1 MFRLPYELESHT
13 PPYSVDYAELTM
25 GSFNRL
31 HMIRQIDAFSLRL
44 FVSAIEE
51 RQIGLAAEREYIAP
65 STATKRIQALE
76 DLVGVSLLERGRD
89 GVVATAAG
97 TVLERYARSILAE
110 LDALVAELSRVSE
123 EVEGRLVVA
132 AAHSVIIDLLAPV
145 VSAFVAERPLV
156 DLSLQEMD
164 NAEVI
169 RHISAGEC
177 DVGVFAR
184 VGTSGPLDG
193 DTRLLAS
200 EPLVA
205 VLPIGHPLADR
216 ESLTYRDLA
225 DHELIATATMASAFE
240 HVAQRLG
247 RPANLRHVVR
257 TGEVALGMVRAGLG
271 ITVVPQRMITAAADS
286 SMLVRTLDEPWAVRQ
301 INVVTRGPRATSQ
314 TAKAFVDTLIAQTSM
329 L

>member
-1 MFRLPYELESHT
+1 
-13 PPYSVDYAELTM
+13 M
-25 GSFNRL
+25 GTLSRL

-51 RQIGLAAEREYIAP
+51 RQIGLAAEREHIAP

-76 DLVGVSLLERGRD
+76 DLAGASLLERSRD

-97 TVLERYARSILAE
+97 RVLERRARSILAE
-110 LDALVAELSRVSE
+110 LDELVTELSEISE
-123 EVEGRLVVA
+123 QVEGQLVVA

-156 DLSLQEMD
+156 DLSLREMD
-164 NAEVI
+164 NTEVI
-169 RHISAGEC
+169 RVISAGEC

-184 VGTSGPLDG
+184 VGTSGSLDHG
-193 DTRLLAS
+193 VRVLVS

-205 VLPIGHPLADR
+205 VLPVGHPLADHP
-216 ESLTYRDLA
+216 SLNYQDLS
-225 DHELIATATMASAFE
+225 HHQLIATATMAAAFE
-240 HVAQRLG
+240 DAAQRLG
-247 RPANLRHVVR
+247 RRASLRHVVR

-271 ITVVPQRMITAAADS
+271 ITVVPQRMITHAADAE
-286 SMLVRTLDEPWAVRQ
+286 MVVRPLDEPWAVRQ
-301 INVVTRGPRATSQ
+301 INVVTRGPRATSR
-314 TAKAFVDTLIAQTSM
+314 TAQAFVDKLVEQTSH